1 MIVHVANIEWDIDE
15 NDIPSENLPSEVNL
29 EYLEYEDLC
38 INFLRD
44 LADSVCERLK
54 EEYGYGFCVA
64 NFTIDI

>member
-1 MIVHVANIEWDIDE
+1 MIVHVTNIEWDIDE
-15 NDIPSENLPSEVNL
+15 NNIPSENLPSEVNL

-44 LADSVCERLK
+44 LADSVYERL
-54 EEYGYGFCVA
+54 EEEYGFCVA